1 MKKILL
7 ATVLALGSTTIYN
20 NANAQIKLN
29 DLKDAANTIFNQTN
43 GNTINSSNLSNAT
56 IADGLKEALKIGAN
70 KAGSKLSAT
79 DGFFKDAAVKILLP
93 PEVQQIE
100 RVMRN
105 AGLGSVVDDAIL
117 KMNRAAESA
126 AKSAAPIFVNA
137 ITNMSITDGI
147 NILRGGNNAA
157 TNYLQQ
163 KTTLQLTNAFRP
175 TIESSLSKTGA
186 TKAWKKVFDTYNKIP
201 LVSKKVNSDLTG
213 YVTEK
218 ALQGLFAKIA
228 VEEANI
234 RTNPAAQVTNILKT
248 VFGNK

>member
-7 ATVLALGSTTIYN
+7 ITLISSGIISLAPH
-20 NANAQIKLN
+20 ANAQIKLN
-29 DLKDAANTIFNQTN
+29 DLGKAAQSLLKQQT
-43 GNTINSSNLSNAT
+43 GSNSSSNSLTNLQ

-100 RVMRN
+100 RVMRS

-126 AKSAAPIFVNA
+126 VKSATPIFVNA

-147 NILRGGNNAA
+147 NILKGGNNAA

-175 TIESSLSKTGA
+175 TIDNALSKTGA

-201 LVSKKVNSDLTG
+201 LVSKKVNSDLSG
-213 YVTEK
+213 YVTQK
-218 ALQGLFAKIA
+218 ALEGLFAKIA
-228 VEEANI
+228 LEEANI
-234 RTNPAAQVTNILKT
+234 RTNPAAQVTNLLKT
-248 VFGNK
+248 VFGS

>member
-7 ATVLALGSTTIYN
+7 ITVIATGLTGLYQEAHAQNRLNELGK
-20 NANAQIKLN
+20 AAQSL
-29 DLKDAANTIFNQTN
+29 LKQSS
-43 GNTINSSNLSNAT
+43 GNNSSSLSNIQ

-100 RVMRN
+100 RVMRS
-105 AGLGSVVDDAIL
+105 AGLGNVVDDAIL
-117 KMNRAAESA
+117 KMNRAAETA
-126 AKSAAPIFVNA
+126 VKSATPIFVNA
-137 ITNMSITDGI
+137 ITNMSITDGL

-163 KTTLQLTNAFRP
+163 KTTLQLTSAFRP
-175 TIESSLSKTGA
+175 TIDNALSKTGA
-186 TKAWKKVFDTYNKIP
+186 TKAWKKVFDTYNRIP
-201 LVSKKVNSDLTG
+201 LVSKKVNSDLSG
-213 YVTEK
+213 YVTQK
-218 ALQGLFAKIA
+218 ALEGLFAKIA

-234 RTNPAAQVTNILKT
+234 RTNPAAQVTNLLKT
-248 VFGNK
+248 VFGS